1 MKKAEEQKQES
12 SASMDTWAKRRKFM
26 VSVCWFCGAV
36 ILYVLW
42 QGADSKIAETAITM
56 AFITLTSIVMG
67 YVFGATV
74 EDISKLK
81 MK

>member
-1 MKKAEEQKQES
+1 MEDTKNKTSPAPL
-12 SASMDTWAKRRKFM
+12 DTWAKRRNFM
-26 VSVCWFCGAV
+26 VSVCWFCGTV

-42 QGADSKIAETAITM
+42 KGEDSKIAETAITM

-67 YVFGATV
+67 YVFGAAV